1 MFTKFSKN
9 TYNNG
14 LSIVTISIKCP
25 PHKSMEETSRG
36 EANGVKCI
44 KPVWS
49 LNLANF
55 YGHNKYCNKIL
66 MFTTMT
72 NVQDALSSGRKHHK
86 NSVSMAGK

>member
-36 EANGVKCI
+36 EANGEQCI
-44 KPVWS
+44 ELV
-49 LNLANF
+49 
-55 YGHNKYCNKIL
+55 
-66 MFTTMT
+66 
-72 NVQDALSSGRKHHK
+72 
-86 NSVSMAGK
+86 VSNPK

>member
-36 EANGVKCI
+36 EANGEQCI

-49 LNLANF
+49 LNLTNF